1 MDGDKDEHDIFELE
15 VFSKGVVNYLVL
27 QLQS

>member
-1 MDGDKDEHDIFELE
+1 MDGDKDEHDIFELK
-15 VFSKGVVNYLVL
+15 VLSKGVVDDLVL